1 VVKFDFY
8 DDMIKFDDK
17 ALVSLL
23 HDGLNEGFDNLY
35 WKYHQLIYMNVF
47 KFVKNKE
54 ESQDILQDVFATLW
68 ESRKSIKKEQS
79 VSGWLFVISFNKS
92 VNHIKK
98 KIRHSAAEDKLLSF
112 YPPYDED
119 RDDSNEEHYQI
130 LHAAINGLSPQKQKV
145 FTLCKLEGKSYEQ
158 AARQLNISRHTV
170 KEYLSLGM
178 YAVKD
183 AFRNVHDKSAYPF
196 TN

>member
-1 VVKFDFY
+1 MAKV
-8 DDMIKFDDK
+8 DDK

-23 HDGLNEGFDNLY
+23 HEGFNEGFDSLY
-35 WKYHQLIYMNVF
+35 WKYHQLIYLNVY

-68 ESRKSIKKEQS
+68 ESRQSIREEQS

-98 KIRHSAAEDKLLSF
+98 KIRHSAAEDKVISL
-112 YPPYDED
+112 YHAHHED
-119 RDDSNEEHYQI
+119 RDDSLDEHYQI
-130 LHAAINGLSPQKQKV
+130 LNAAIRELSPQKQKV
-145 FTLCKLEGKSYEQ
+145 FTLCKLEGKSYEE

-170 KEYLSLGM
+170 KEYLSLAM

-183 AFRNVHDKSAYPF
+183 AFRSREQMFV
-196 TN
+196 

>member
-1 VVKFDFY
+1 MAKV
-8 DDMIKFDDK
+8 DDK

-23 HDGLNEGFDNLY
+23 HDGLNEGFDSLY
-35 WKYHQLIYMNVF
+35 WKYHQLIYMNVY

-68 ESRKSIKKEQS
+68 ESRQNISQEQS

-92 VNHIKK
+92 VNHVKK
-98 KIRHSAAEDKLLSF
+98 KIRHSAAQDKVISL
-112 YPPYDED
+112 YHANYDD
-119 RDDSNEEHYQI
+119 KDDSLDEHYQI
-130 LHAAINGLSPQKQKV
+130 LHSAIRELSPQKQKV
-145 FTLCKLEGKSYEQ
+145 FTLCKLEGKSYEE

-170 KEYLSLGM
+170 KEYLSLAM

-183 AFRNVHDKSAYPF
+183 AFKAAEPVF
-196 TN
+196 V

>member
-1 VVKFDFY
+1 MVKV
-8 DDMIKFDDK
+8 DDK
-17 ALVSLL
+17 ALVALL
-23 HDGLNEGFDNLY
+23 HEGFNEGFDSLY
-35 WKYHQLIYMNVF
+35 WKYHQLIYINVF
-47 KFVKNKE
+47 KFVRNKE

-68 ESRKSIKKEQS
+68 ESRKSIRQEQS

-98 KIRHSAAEDKLLSF
+98 KNRHSAAADKVLSF

-119 RDDSNEEHYQI
+119 PDDTRDEHYQI
-130 LHAAINGLSPQKQKV
+130 LHAAISGLSPQKQKV
-145 FTLCKLEGKSYEQ
+145 FTLCKLEGKSYEE

-178 YAVKD
+178 FAVRD
-183 AFRNVHDKSAYPF
+183 AFRNIQDRPVSF
-196 TN
+196 LTN